1 MSTDFAFWKDGS
13 GDPLE
18 IFDDLAEGETGRLVA
33 NSAVLRFREELL
45 SRLPDV
51 KDEMSPPDFEL
62 EDNPEDA
69 EKYVLL
75 TLGYR
80 QLGYLDDILDL
91 AKAHGLVGY
100 SGVAGE
106 PISFEE

>member
-1 MSTDFAFWKDGS
+1 VSTDFAFWKEGS
-13 GDPLE
+13 GDPSE
-18 IFDDLAEGETGRLVA
+18 IFDDLADGVTDRLSS
-33 NSAVLRFREELL
+33 SADVLRFRDELL
-45 SRLPDV
+45 ARLPDV

-62 EDNPEDA
+62 DENPEDA
-69 EKYVLL
+69 ERYVLL

-80 QLGYLDDILDL
+80 QLSYLDEILDL

-106 PISFEE
+106 PISFEG